1 MKAHFGM
8 TGSGFSRSAITRSTL
23 CLSIATA
30 LALPVAIPAIT
41 PSTAVEQTA
50 EKRDSAFYNG
60 TTSER
65 AAASCWEAKQANPEA
80 KSGAYWLY
88 TPAMT
93 QPPPSV
99 S

>member
-8 TGSGFSRSAITRSTL
+8 TSSGFSRSAITRSTL

-60 TTSER
+60 DATTGYVTLTAQFKKVEQLSDKR
-65 AAASCWEAKQANPEA
+65 
-80 KSGAYWLY
+80 
-88 TPAMT
+88 
-93 QPPPSV
+93 
-99 S
+99 

>member
-1 MKAHFGM
+1 MKAHLGM

-50 EKRDSAFYNG
+50 EKGLCFLQWHDL
-60 TTSER
+60 R
-65 AAASCWEAKQANPEA
+65 ACCR
-80 KSGAYWLY
+80 
-88 TPAMT
+88 
-93 QPPPSV
+93 
-99 S
+99 

>member
-1 MKAHFGM
+1 MKAHLGM

-30 LALPVAIPAIT
+30 LALPVAVPAIT

-65 AAASCWEAKQANPEA
+65 AAKPSR
-80 KSGAYWLY
+80 L
-88 TPAMT
+88 TPRQRAAPT
-93 QPPPSV
+93 GCTPPQ
-99 S
+99 

>member
-1 MKAHFGM
+1 MKAHLGM

-50 EKRDSAFYNG
+50 EKG
-60 TTSER
+60 TLLSTMAR
-65 AAASCWEAKQANPEA
+65 
-80 KSGAYWLY
+80 
-88 TPAMT
+88 
-93 QPPPSV
+93 PPSV
-99 S
+99 LPLAVGKPSRLTPRQRAAPIGCTLLR